1 VTNVK
6 YLLLIHMNP
15 HTWEAMS
22 EDEHNEVFAGHNEFM
37 KMITESGEFVS
48 NVALADPTQS
58 ATVRVRDGVRV
69 VTDGPYVEAKE
80 YLAGYYLVD
89 VDSPERAMDLAA
101 MIPDASFNAMEVRQV
116 MDIGGSEM

>member
-1 VTNVK
+1 MK